1 MRRKSDFQCVCLPN
15 LEIERFP
22 LTRIMMKRTLN
33 RIAALAFASLVS
45 APALAGGASPVGVWQ
60 VTTGEARYEV
70 TACGS
75 HQLCAKLVWLA
86 PSARTAD
93 NLALLNTY
101 VVKGAAPAGASTWA
115 GNVTLNGSDYAGTM
129 TLVSKNFMTL
139 KGCSGILCQTYEFTR
154 I

>member
-1 MRRKSDFQCVCLPN
+1 MT
-15 LEIERFP
+15 RFP
-22 LTRIMMKRTLN
+22 KW
-33 RIAALAFASLVS
+33 IAAIAVASLS
-45 APALAGGASPVGVWQ
+45 TGPALAAGASPVGQWQ

-70 TACGS
+70 TACGN
-75 HQLCAKLVWLA
+75 HELCAKLIWLA

-101 VVKGAAPAGASTWA
+101 VVKGAAPAGASTWS
-115 GNVTLNGSDYAGTM
+115 GNVTLNGNAYAGTM

-139 KGCSGILCQTYEFTR
+139 KGCSGILCQTYELTR